1 MSMSPPRRPPRSLPR
16 RRALQAGAALVAAR
30 LLPAGAASMD
40 DLPGVREFTE
50 YLAGRTAQFG
60 RLALDIPRLAD
71 NGNAIPLRI
80 AMRGP
85 FAAGAELRTVRLY
98 SERNPVPLMA
108 RFDFAVPPAKA
119 ELDTRIRLAGTQR
132 IVAVAELANG
142 DLHAAFADVAVTVS
156 ACLDGS

>member
-30 LLPAGAASMD
+30 MLPAEAAMD
-40 DLPGVREFTE
+40 DLPGVRELTE

-98 SERNPVPLMA
+98 SEKNPVPLMA